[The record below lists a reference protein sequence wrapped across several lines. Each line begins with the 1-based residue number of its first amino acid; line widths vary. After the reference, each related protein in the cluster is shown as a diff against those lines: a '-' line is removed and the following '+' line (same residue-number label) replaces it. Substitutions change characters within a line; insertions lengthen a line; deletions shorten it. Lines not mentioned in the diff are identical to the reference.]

1 VAEQALPPWPPELES
16 LQAELD
22 AVLRGSALLRAL
34 GGELV
39 GWGPGWA
46 ETTLETAPEHGNLAG
61 TVHGGI
67 VGAVADAA
75 FEVACNSHGRLAV
88 AASLSA
94 HFTAPAELGTTLTA
108 VASEV
113 ARGRRIASYRIDVTT
128 SDGTL
133 AAWFQ
138 ALAHRTSRWH
148 LGEERWPADWRAER

>member
-1 VAEQALPPWPPELES
+1 VAPLTHPAWPPGLES
-16 LQAELD
+16 LRAELD
-22 AVLRGSALLRAL
+22 AVLRGSPLLRAL
-34 GGELV
+34 GGELL

-46 ETTLETAPEHGNLAG
+46 ETSLETTREHGNLVG

-75 FEVACNSHGRLAV
+75 FEVACNSHGRVAV

-113 ARGRRIASYRIDVTT
+113 ARGRRIASYRIEVT
-128 SDGTL
+128 SDGVLT
-133 AAWFQ
+133 AWFQ
-138 ALAHRTSRWH
+138 ALAHRTGRWH
-148 LGEERWPADWRAER
+148 LGEERWPAGWRAER